1 MKARLERLDELVK
14 EMENDEEIRAVHNFL
29 IGSLAADTE
38 DKVWDR
44 SLRIAKECVEKYIR
58 GGK

>member
-1 MKARLERLDELVK
+1 MKTRLEKLNELVHS
-14 EMENDEEIRAVHNFL
+14 MENEEEVRALHNFM

>member
-1 MKARLERLDELVK
+1 M
-14 EMENDEEIRAVHNFL
+14 